1 MNTMEN
7 FYTEFRLGTQTV
19 APTITGF
26 QGIKQCVKYL
36 DSHPHKP
43 IFILLI
49 IRMVQISSDLHVAGI
64 KLKTT
69 QPRIFY
75 TAIKT
80 CITLEL
86 LTEEVR
92 LCALFILFLAL
103 QSYGKYIFKQM

>member
-49 IRMVQISSDLHVAGI
+49 IMMVQISSDLHVVGI

-69 QPRIFY
+69 QPRIAY
-75 TAIKT
+75 NVINMR
-80 CITLEL
+80 IMLEV
-86 LTEEVR
+86 LTEDSQ
-92 LCALFILFLAL
+92 FH
-103 QSYGKYIFKQM
+103 